1 MGFFGVSTL
10 LWLGGSRCLGAF
22 AFDPSELI
30 YLRPPYLSPGTLLI
44 FNIYISK
51 KQGVQSAM
59 LVKSHENKL
68 FSHL

>member
-1 MGFFGVSTL
+1 MAFFGVSTL

-44 FNIYISK
+44 FNILFQKTRGPISDVG
-51 KQGVQSAM
+51 Q
-59 LVKSHENKL
+59 EP
-68 FSHL
+68 